1 MILLF
6 KELILFFQLQIF
18 SQLPHILV
26 LLYIFLWV
34 LPLSPQQFSQQVLQ
48 LFSNYRLAFLLF
60 SQLKLLNQ
68 LSLQQLL
75 LQIFLKL
82 HLLQLVCQYI
92 REFLLFSPRVLLF
105 QYLHK
110 LQLLCKLVHQ
120 LFLLVFFQLA
130 LLFPQ

>member
-110 LQLLCKLVHQ
+110 LQLLCKLVHR